1 MDETSQGPQAVQDQH
16 LPSASSRIMPAS
28 RERQGVTAVERALA
42 ILDAFLGEGSRGL
55 ADLAKA
61 TGLAKPT
68 VLRALVSLERTGYIV
83 RLSDSRYQLGAKAMQ
98 LGAAY
103 RANFRLDQHVL
114 PVLQW
119 LAK

>member
-1 MDETSQGPQAVQDQH
+1 MDETSQGPQGVQDQH
-16 LPSASSRIMPAS
+16 LPSASSQIMPAA
-28 RERQGVTAVERALA
+28 RKTQGVTAVERALA

-83 RLSDSRYQLGAKAMQ
+83 HFERQPLSARRQDD
-98 LGAAY
+98 AA
-103 RANFRLDQHVL
+103 RCRV
-114 PVLQW
+114 PC
-119 LAK
+119 